1 MNLQTDFR
9 NIIPLLCL
17 GFLLSVLAC
26 SKKELP
32 VLSPAKMP
40 ITTTSNAAL
49 AEYDLGISY
58 SDKLQRIQAATHF
71 GNAVA
76 EDPTFATA
84 WLNLAMVSPGPN
96 QFMTYLDSALAYS
109 ASVSEGE
116 ELVIQSVEYGFLGN
130 NVKQGEA
137 LDAAVALF
145 PNDERLHNL
154 QGNYY
159 FGLQQ
164 YQLAIKSYS
173 KAVRI
178 NENLAAPYNMIGYAQ
193 RSLGNYGEAEKA
205 FKMYIKLNPKNP
217 NAFDSY
223 AELLLEM
230 GRPKESNEFYM
241 KALVLDSTFA
251 ASYIGIATNYNFLG
265 DFESAREELQL
276 LKDIAQNYIILR
288 QAFMAEAI
296 SYVSEGNIETALE
309 IMNVALEIAITNE
322 DVANISNDLTLIGNG
337 YLELGYPETALL
349 YYKSSIKVI
358 YESDLQP
365 AIIENSMTNY
375 NYNVSRAYVGQGNFK
390 KARDMAES
398 FNKIA
403 AVNMNPVQIKQG
415 HQLNGIIALS
425 EKKYQEAITE
435 LGFANQL
442 NPYNL
447 YRIGQAYFGLGQ
459 DDQGTLYMQ
468 RAEELNALNSFD
480 QAIVLSKTR
489 NKLAS

>member
-1 MNLQTDFR
+1 
-9 NIIPLLCL
+9 
-17 GFLLSVLAC
+17 
-26 SKKELP
+26 
-32 VLSPAKMP
+32 
-40 ITTTSNAAL
+40 
-49 AEYDLGISY
+49 
-58 SDKLQRIQAATHF
+58 
-71 GNAVA
+71 
-76 EDPTFATA
+76 
-84 WLNLAMVSPGPN
+84 
-96 QFMTYLDSALAYS
+96 
-109 ASVSEGE
+109 
-116 ELVIQSVEYGFLGN
+116 
-130 NVKQGEA
+130 
-137 LDAAVALF
+137 
-145 PNDERLHNL
+145 
-154 QGNYY
+154 
-159 FGLQQ
+159 
-164 YQLAIKSYS
+164 
-173 KAVRI
+173 
-178 NENLAAPYNMIGYAQ
+178 
-193 RSLGNYGEAEKA
+193 
-205 FKMYIKLNPKNP
+205 
-217 NAFDSY
+217 
-223 AELLLEM
+223 
-230 GRPKESNEFYM
+230 
-241 KALVLDSTFA
+241 
-251 ASYIGIATNYNFLG
+251 
-265 DFESAREELQL
+265 
-276 LKDIAQNYIILR
+276 
-288 QAFMAEAI
+288 
-296 SYVSEGNIETALE
+296 
-309 IMNVALEIAITNE
+309 MNVALEIAITNE

-425 EKKYQEAITE
+425 EKKYEEAITE

-459 DDQGTLYMQ
+459 DDKGTLYMQ